1 MCFVVSLPL
10 FLLCLLIGREVHR
23 GTDHYWCLVVPSVR
37 LCLLSNWKEKYLLF
51 PPRKHTTL
59 HYSAI
64 FTCTSVCNNK
74 VFFVLFLNCFCII
87 YTEGALKAVLH
98 FTARILKV
106 YVQQSQLNKVC
117 VCQIPARVS
126 FYTRISP
133 HNSASLDIL
142 LEYCI
147 VQNTMWQTVP
157 CRQIVRLQEIDCTE
171 EQIMHESKVVTEND
185 SVIVC
190 KMERLLLHGDL
201 SLWQYWGIYRKVHV
215 VKHKD

>member
-1 MCFVVSLPL
+1 MCDFPPKST
-10 FLLCLLIGREVHR
+10 LLY
-23 GTDHYWCLVVPSVR
+23 TT
-37 LCLLSNWKEKYLLF
+37 LLF
-51 PPRKHTTL
+51 SHALVFATAR
-59 HYSAI
+59 
-64 FTCTSVCNNK
+64 F
-74 VFFVLFLNCFCII
+74 FFVLFLNCFCII
-87 YTEGALKAVLH
+87 YTEGALKAVSH

-171 EQIMHESKVVTEND
+171 EQIIHESKVVTEND

-190 KMERLLLHGDL
+190 KMERLLLHGEFKPLTVLRDIQE
-201 SLWQYWGIYRKVHV
+201 STCSKA
-215 VKHKD
+215 